1 MAEGFKKHFNSS
13 TIRGRANVAKATYG
27 TFALIYLFYRVR
39 RGSGKTPPTD
49 DERRSESSCNCDR
62 PREPIEPDSGVFEAD
77 PECAACRDRAERA
90 MTEYD
95 QEQQRRSAK
104 AQEEEDHEGCNGHS
118 NPPPPPPPSESPPP
132 PPSSSGGAEDGTPP
146 RRKCPCSERKQ
157 ESPLN
162 ASQTRARFQQPQ
174 PQHHYATSE
183 IQQAR
188 PVSAL
193 IGQAHEAVYQALRTV
208 VSVVMSGASV
218 VTGSHPDPDES
229 STREDCRCTSIN
241 YEGNKINRVDDDGP
255 IGSDRMDD
263 RKPQREDELHVEEE
277 VLLPRRTAP
286 RSCNGPIGHVDETAK
301 PPTQSAQYHHS
312 FSDGFAADMYFENA
326 DE

>member
-27 TFALIYLFYRVR
+27 TFALIYLIYRVR

-49 DERRSESSCNCDR
+49 EERRSESSCNCDK

-77 PECAACRDRAERA
+77 PECAACRERAERA

-104 AQEEEDHEGCNGHS
+104 AQEEEEHEGCNGHS

-132 PPSSSGGAEDGTPP
+132 PPSSGEAEGGTP
-146 RRKCPCSERKQ
+146 RRKCPCSERKH
-157 ESPLN
+157 ESPVS
-162 ASQTRARFQQPQ
+162 ASQTRARFQHPQ
-174 PQHHYATSE
+174 PQHQYATSD

-193 IGQAHEAVYQALRTV
+193 IGQVHEAVYQALRTV

-218 VTGSHPDPDES
+218 VTGSHPDQDES
-229 STREDCRCTSIN
+229 SIRDDGRCTSIN
-241 YEGNKINRVDDDGP
+241 YKSTKINQDDDDGP
-255 IGSDRMDD
+255 IGNARMDD
-263 RKPQREDELHVEEE
+263 KRPEGENEKHGQEE

-286 RSCNGPIGHVDETAK
+286 RSCTGPIGHVDGTAK
-301 PPTQSAQYHHS
+301 PSTQSEQYHHS
-312 FSDGFAADMYFENA
+312 FSDGFAADMYFENT